1 MFLPDDLNKNVAA
14 KKQGKKGEFAEPAA
28 RLIQAGGGLRIVLLL
43 TIVLYSVLLW
53 LLCECCIVT

>member
-43 TIVLYSVLLW
+43 TIVLYSVLL
-53 LLCECCIVT
+53 

>member
-43 TIVLYSVLLW
+43 FQNQFV
-53 LLCECCIVT
+53 